1 MGENSI
7 KKLNAKYKDLV
18 GEAAYDNRNV
28 TIKNITKDYSGK
40 FDTLQVCFISD
51 LHIGSSDF
59 DIKGLLETLK
69 YAESQENA
77 VIFFLGDSQNTAIIG
92 SKSDAYQDILGP
104 NQQLDIFANILKIA
118 RGDKE
123 LSTVLQRLNDTGKIV
138 VLHSGN
144 HEERITKAV
153 GINTTEIA
161 ANIAGVEDV
170 FAQFYANT
178 ELLLRQEGAKDGKF
192 RFGIV
197 SHHGTGISNIDGTFR
212 LLKTISNPDM
222 CVIGHTHAFSMKT
235 ERTIRRDDQDQ
246 VYHDITCI
254 TLPSSGGGT
263 YGAGMALPD
272 THKQSAV
279 WIAVSSQPNPYAGKT
294 SPTGVKYP
302 EFIPTIAFF
311 NPSNTPNNRNKINR
325 HRQAV
330 SVINR
335 EYKKEDD
342 DLLKQADD
350 FLAYIAKTYEKT
362 GKKIASRITEKP
374 ITLSPE
380 EEVSYMEYLNKIAG
394 RQAGSD
400 ELIDDASS
408 SEMLED

>member
-7 KKLNAKYKDLV
+7 KSLNTKYRNLV

-28 TIKNITKDYSGK
+28 TIKNITRDYSDK

-59 DIKGLLETLK
+59 DIKGLIETLK

-77 VIFFLGDSQNTAIIG
+77 VIFFLGDSQNTAIVG
-92 SKSDAYQDILGP
+92 SKSDSYQDILGP
-104 NQQLDIFANILKIA
+104 HQQLDIFANILKIA
-118 RGDKE
+118 NGDKE
-123 LSTVLQRLNDTGKIV
+123 LSNILQRLNDSGKIV

-161 ANIAGVEDV
+161 ANIAGIEDT

-178 ELLLRQEGAKDGKF
+178 ELILRQEKADNGKF
-192 RFGIV
+192 RFGFV
-197 SHHGTGISNIDGTFR
+197 THHGTGISNIDGTFR

-235 ERTIRRDDQDQ
+235 ERTIRKENNSQY
-246 VYHDITCI
+246 YHDITCL

-279 WIAVSSQPNPYAGKT
+279 WIAVSSQPNPYAGRV

-311 NPSNTPNNRNKINR
+311 NPSNTPTNNNKINR
-325 HRQAV
+325 RKQAQ
-330 SVINR
+330 SVISKHYR
-335 EYKKEDD
+335 AEEDD
-342 DLLKQADD
+342 IMGLADD
-350 FLAYIAKTYEKT
+350 FLAYLAKSYENA
-362 GKKIASRITEKP
+362 GKKIARRIQEKP
-374 ITLSPE
+374 MKLTPD
-380 EEVSYMEYLNKIAG
+380 EEVKYKDYL
-394 RQAGSD
+394 
-400 ELIDDASS
+400 ELLRKQNEEVAAADNVDDT
-408 SEMLED
+408 SEMAE

>member
-59 DIKGLLETLK
+59 DIKGLLDTLK
-69 YAESQENA
+69 YAETQENA

-123 LSTVLQRLNDTGKIV
+123 LSTVLQRLNDTGKLV

-325 HRQAV
+325 HRHAV

-400 ELIDDASS
+400 EVIDDASS

>member
-1 MGENSI
+1 MSKQSI
-7 KKLNAKYKDLV
+7 NDLNNKYKGFV
-18 GEAAYDNRNV
+18 GDTAYNNKNV
-28 TIKNITKDYSGK
+28 TIKNISRDFSDK

-59 DIKGLLETLK
+59 DIKGLLENLK

-77 VIFFLGDSQNTAIIG
+77 VILFLGDAQNTAIIG

-104 NQQLDIFANILKIA
+104 HQQLDIFASILRIA
-118 RGDKE
+118 KGDKQV
-123 LSTVLQRLNDTGKIV
+123 SSVLQKLSDSGKIIV
-138 VLHSGN
+138 VHSGN

-161 ANIAGVEDV
+161 TNIAGVEDT

-178 ELLLRQEGAKDGKF
+178 DLILRQELSNNGKYH
-192 RFGIV
+192 FGIV

-212 LLKTISNPDM
+212 LLKTISNPNM

-235 ERTIRRDDQDQ
+235 ERTVDVHKGEQYYR
-246 VYHDITCI
+246 DITCI

-279 WIAVSSQPNPYAGKT
+279 WIAISSQPNPYAGKI

-302 EFIPTIAFF
+302 DFIPVCAFF
-311 NPSNTPNNRNKINR
+311 NPSNTPNTNTKIRLHRKANKIIEN
-325 HRQAV
+325 
-330 SVINR
+330 
-335 EYKKEDD
+335 YY
-342 DLLKQADD
+342 ADKD
-350 FLAYIAKTYEKT
+350 SEIFS
-362 GKKIASRITEKP
+362 KIDEF
-374 ITLSPE
+374 
-380 EEVSYMEYLNKIAG
+380 MEYISNTQKDCTNQLVRKLKTRPKKAPDGFKEYLEEKNKKDS
-394 RQAGSD
+394 SD
-400 ELIDDASS
+400 DNDDTPISDDCAESG
-408 SEMLED
+408 LERD

>member
-7 KKLNAKYKDLV
+7 KILGTKYKNLV
-18 GEAAYDNRNV
+18 GETAYDNRNV
-28 TIKNITKDYSGK
+28 TIKNITKDYSSK

-104 NQQLDIFANILKIA
+104 HQQLDIFANILKIA
-118 RGDKE
+118 KGDNE
-123 LSTVLQRLNDTGKIV
+123 LSTVLQRLSNTGKIV

-161 ANIAGVEDV
+161 ANIAGVEDS

-178 ELLLRQEGAKDGKF
+178 ELLLRQENADDGKF

-235 ERTIRRDDQDQ
+235 ERTVEKKDDNQY
-246 VYHDITCI
+246 YHDITCI

-279 WIAVSSQPNPYAGKT
+279 WIAISSQPNPYAGKT

-302 EFIPTIAFF
+302 DFIPTIAFF
-311 NPSNTPNNRNKINR
+311 NPSNTPNNNNKINR
-325 HRQAV
+325 HRQAQN
-330 SVINR
+330 VIQRQFKN
-335 EYKKEDD
+335 DD
-342 DLLKQADD
+342 EAILTQGED
-350 FLAYIAKTYEKT
+350 FLSYIAKSY
-362 GKKIASRITEKP
+362 KKATDKIVSRISEKP
-374 ITLSPE
+374 VKLSQE
-380 EEVSYMEYLNKIAG
+380 EQVKYLEYL
-394 RQAGSD
+394 
-400 ELIDDASS
+400 ELLKNRNTQSVEKNGEETTDDLIN
-408 SEMLED
+408 E

>member
-7 KKLNAKYKDLV
+7 KRLGTKYKNLV

-28 TIKNITKDYSGK
+28 TIKNITKDYSNK

-59 DIKGLLETLK
+59 DIKGLLDTLR

-104 NQQLDIFANILKIA
+104 HQQLDIFANILKIA
-118 RGDKE
+118 KGDRE
-123 LSTVLQRLNDTGKIV
+123 LSTVLQRLSSTGKIV

-161 ANIAGVEDV
+161 ANIAGIEDS

-178 ELLLRQEGAKDGKF
+178 ELLLRQEAAEDGKF

-235 ERTIRRDDQDQ
+235 ERTVEKIDDDQY
-246 VYHDITCI
+246 YHDITCV

-279 WIAVSSQPNPYAGKT
+279 WIAISSQPNPYAGKT

-311 NPSNTPNNRNKINR
+311 NPSNTPNNNNKINR
-325 HRQAV
+325 HKQAQAV
-330 SVINR
+330 IQR
-335 EYKKEDD
+335 QYKTDD
-342 DLLKQADD
+342 ETILTQGDN
-350 FLAYIAKTYEKT
+350 FLSYIAKTYEKAT
-362 GKKIASRITEKP
+362 DKIVARISEKP
-374 ITLSPE
+374 IKLSE
-380 EEVSYMEYLNKIAG
+380 EEQVKYLEYLELLKNKNTPSAESTG
-394 RQAGSD
+394 EETAD
-400 ELIDDASS
+400 EMVT
-408 SEMLED
+408 E

>member
-1 MGENSI
+1 MGENAI
-7 KKLNAKYKDLV
+7 KSLNTKYKNLV
-18 GEAAYDNRNV
+18 GETAYNNRNV
-28 TIKNITKDYSGK
+28 TIKNITKDYSQK

-104 NQQLDIFANILKIA
+104 HQQLDIFANILKIA
-118 RGDKE
+118 KGDRE
-123 LSTVLQRLNDTGKIV
+123 LSTVLQRLSSSGKIV

-161 ANIAGVEDV
+161 ANIAGIEDS

-178 ELLLRQEGAKDGKF
+178 ELLLRQESAEDGKF

-235 ERTIRRDDQDQ
+235 ERTILKEENEQT
-246 VYHDITCI
+246 YHDITCI

-279 WIAVSSQPNPYAGKT
+279 WIAISSQPNPYAGRV
-294 SPTGVKYP
+294 SPTGIKYP
-302 EFIPTIAFF
+302 KFIPTIAFF
-311 NPSNTPNNRNKINR
+311 NPSNTPNNNNKINR
-325 HRQAV
+325 HRQAQ
-330 SVINR
+330 SVIQSQYKNINNEALSKIDDIL
-335 EYKKEDD
+335 EY
-342 DLLKQADD
+342 
-350 FLAYIAKTYEKT
+350 LASSYENAT
-362 GKKIASRITEKP
+362 KKIIGRIKERP
-374 ITLSPE
+374 IKLSHE
-380 EEVSYMEYLNKIAG
+380 EEIKYAEYLEKIKNN
-394 RQAGSD
+394 SNIEYDSIEIED
-400 ELIDDASS
+400 EFIN
-408 SEMLED
+408 E

>member
-7 KKLNAKYKDLV
+7 KRLGTKYKNLV

-28 TIKNITKDYSGK
+28 TIKNITKDYSNK

-59 DIKGLLETLK
+59 DIQGLLDTLK

-104 NQQLDIFANILKIA
+104 HQQLDIFANILKIA
-118 RGDKE
+118 KGDRE
-123 LSTVLQRLNDTGKIV
+123 LSTVLQRLSSTGKIV

-161 ANIAGVEDV
+161 ANIAGIEDS

-178 ELLLRQEGAKDGKF
+178 ELLLRQEAAEDGKY

-235 ERTIRRDDQDQ
+235 ERTVEKIDNDQY
-246 VYHDITCI
+246 YHDITCV

-279 WIAVSSQPNPYAGKT
+279 WIAISSQPNPYAGKT
-294 SPTGVKYP
+294 SPSGVKYP

-311 NPSNTPNNRNKINR
+311 NPSNTPNNNNKINR
-325 HRQAV
+325 HKQAQAV
-330 SVINR
+330 IQR
-335 EYKKEDD
+335 QYKTDD
-342 DLLKQADD
+342 ETILAQGDD
-350 FLAYIAKTYEKT
+350 FLSYIAKTYEKAT
-362 GKKIASRITEKP
+362 DKIVARISEKP
-374 ITLSPE
+374 IKLSE
-380 EEVSYMEYLNKIAG
+380 DEQVKYLEYLELLKNRNTQSTVSTG
-394 RQAGSD
+394 EETVD
-400 ELIDDASS
+400 EMVT
-408 SEMLED
+408 E

>member
-7 KKLNAKYKDLV
+7 KRLGTKYKNLV

-28 TIKNITKDYSGK
+28 TIKNITKDYSNK

-59 DIKGLLETLK
+59 DIQGLLDTLK

-104 NQQLDIFANILKIA
+104 HQQLDIFANILKIA
-118 RGDKE
+118 KGDRE
-123 LSTVLQRLNDTGKIV
+123 LSTVLQRLSSTGKIV

-161 ANIAGVEDV
+161 ANIAGIEDS

-178 ELLLRQEGAKDGKF
+178 ELLLRQEAAEDGKY

-235 ERTIRRDDQDQ
+235 ERTVEKIDNDQY
-246 VYHDITCI
+246 YHDITCV

-279 WIAVSSQPNPYAGKT
+279 WIAISSQPNPYAGKT
-294 SPTGVKYP
+294 SPSGVKYP

-311 NPSNTPNNRNKINR
+311 NPSNTPNNNNKINR
-325 HRQAV
+325 HKQAQAV
-330 SVINR
+330 IQR
-335 EYKKEDD
+335 QYKTDD
-342 DLLKQADD
+342 ETILAQGDD
-350 FLAYIAKTYEKT
+350 FLSYIAKTYEKAT
-362 GKKIASRITEKP
+362 DKIVARISEKP
-374 ITLSPE
+374 IKLSDDE
-380 EEVSYMEYLNKIAG
+380 QVKYLEYLELLKNRNTQSTVSTG
-394 RQAGSD
+394 EETVD
-400 ELIDDASS
+400 EMVT
-408 SEMLED
+408 E

>member
-7 KKLNAKYKDLV
+7 KRLGTKYKNLV

-28 TIKNITKDYSGK
+28 TIKNITKDYSNK

-59 DIKGLLETLK
+59 DIQGLLDTLK

-104 NQQLDIFANILKIA
+104 HQQLDIFANILKIA
-118 RGDKE
+118 KGDRE
-123 LSTVLQRLNDTGKIV
+123 LSTVLQRLSSTGKIV
-138 VLHSGN
+138 VVHSGN

-161 ANIAGVEDV
+161 ANIAGIEDS

-178 ELLLRQEGAKDGKF
+178 ELLLRQEAAEDGKY

-235 ERTIRRDDQDQ
+235 ERTVEKIDNDQY
-246 VYHDITCI
+246 YHDITCV

-279 WIAVSSQPNPYAGKT
+279 WIAISSQPNPYAGKT
-294 SPTGVKYP
+294 SPSGVKYP

-311 NPSNTPNNRNKINR
+311 NPSNTPNNNNKINR
-325 HRQAV
+325 HKQAQAV
-330 SVINR
+330 IQR
-335 EYKKEDD
+335 QYKTDD
-342 DLLKQADD
+342 ETILAQGDD
-350 FLAYIAKTYEKT
+350 FLSYIAKTYEKAT
-362 GKKIASRITEKP
+362 DKIVARISEKP
-374 ITLSPE
+374 IKLSE
-380 EEVSYMEYLNKIAG
+380 DEQVKYLEYLELLKNRNTQSTVSTG
-394 RQAGSD
+394 EETVD
-400 ELIDDASS
+400 EMVT
-408 SEMLED
+408 E

>member
-7 KKLNAKYKDLV
+7 KRLGTKYKNLV

-28 TIKNITKDYSGK
+28 TIKNITKDYSNK

-59 DIKGLLETLK
+59 DIQGLLDTLK

-104 NQQLDIFANILKIA
+104 HQQLDIFANILKIA
-118 RGDKE
+118 KGDRE
-123 LSTVLQRLNDTGKIV
+123 LSTVLQRLSSTGKIV

-144 HEERITKAV
+144 HEERNTKAV

-161 ANIAGVEDV
+161 ANIAGIEDS

-178 ELLLRQEGAKDGKF
+178 ELLLRQEAAEDGKY

-235 ERTIRRDDQDQ
+235 ERTVEKIDNDQY
-246 VYHDITCI
+246 YHDITCV

-279 WIAVSSQPNPYAGKT
+279 WIAISSQPNPYAGKT
-294 SPTGVKYP
+294 SPSGVKYP

-311 NPSNTPNNRNKINR
+311 NPSNTPNNNNKINR
-325 HRQAV
+325 HKQAQAV
-330 SVINR
+330 IQR
-335 EYKKEDD
+335 QYKTDD
-342 DLLKQADD
+342 ETILAQGDD
-350 FLAYIAKTYEKT
+350 FLSYIAKTYEKAT
-362 GKKIASRITEKP
+362 DKIVARISEKP
-374 ITLSPE
+374 IKLSE
-380 EEVSYMEYLNKIAG
+380 DEQVKYLEYLELLKNRNTQSTVSTG
-394 RQAGSD
+394 EETVD
-400 ELIDDASS
+400 EMVTL
-408 SEMLED
+408 